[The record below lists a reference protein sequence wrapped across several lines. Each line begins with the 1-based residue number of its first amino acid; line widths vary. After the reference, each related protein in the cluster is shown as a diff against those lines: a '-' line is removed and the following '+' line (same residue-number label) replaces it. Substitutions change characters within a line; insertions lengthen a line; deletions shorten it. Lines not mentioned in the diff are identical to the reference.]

1 MMNYSVIEIY
11 TSEDIR
17 WHGKPLPEAILA
29 FVGGLKIAARVLVA
43 RGIAGCYEN
52 GEAATNKVEI
62 LSFKMPLKIEV
73 VLPALELDRV
83 LPSVQEMVG
92 DGIVGVRCLTAVSHK
107 TRRHL
112 IPRRLRVRDV
122 MTAAAR
128 SVSMT
133 TPVSD
138 VVRIL
143 LSADFNGVPVVDT
156 LGKPIGI
163 ITQGDLI
170 SRGGMPIRLGLLGLL
185 GRENLDAVLA
195 AMTGKLAGGIM
206 TRPIVTIDED
216 QQLTAAVDV
225 MIAKDL
231 KRLPVVSADGKLSG
245 MLARLD
251 VFRTI
256 TTESPDWNLM
266 QAGNVTVGNLCLVK
280 DVMRRDAHQVSADT
294 TLDEVMR
301 IIDSNDIQRVAVV
314 DNDHKLLGLISD
326 HDLLRLFSDHKAGIW
341 DRIASKLTFTDM
353 GKRHLAVVEQA
364 RKRTASE
371 IMKTGLVT
379 IREEAPIEE
388 AIRLMTEKQIK
399 RLPVTDQEGKLLG
412 VVSRDSLLRAGMSAS
427 KQ

>member
-1 MMNYSVIEIY
+1 MMNYSVIEIF
-11 TSEDIR
+11 TSEDTR
-17 WHGKPLPEAILA
+17 WHGKPLPDAILA

-52 GEAATNKVEI
+52 GETATNKVEI
-62 LSFKMPLKIEV
+62 LSFKMPLKIEI
-73 VLPALELDRV
+73 VLPALEVDRV
-83 LPSVQEMVG
+83 LPAVQEMVG
-92 DGIVGVRCLTAVSHK
+92 DGIVGVRDLSGVSHK
-107 TRRHL
+107 TQRHL
-112 IPRRLRVRDV
+112 IPRHLRVRDL
-122 MTAAAR
+122 MTAAVTT
-128 SVSMT
+128 VSGT

-143 LSADFNGVPVVDT
+143 LSADFNGVPVVDS

-170 SRGGMPIRLGLLGLL
+170 SRGGMPIRLGLLELL
-185 GRENLDAVLA
+185 GRENLDTVFA
-195 AMTGKLAGGIM
+195 AMAGKTAAGIM

-216 QQLTAAVDV
+216 QPLTAAVDV
-225 MIAKDL
+225 MVAKDL
-231 KRLPVVSADGKLSG
+231 KRLPVINAEGRLSG

-256 TTESPDWNLM
+256 TTETPDWNVL
-266 QAGNVTVGNLCLVK
+266 QARNVLVTNLCLVK
-280 DVMRRDAHQVSADT
+280 DVMRRDAHQVSADA

-314 DNDHKLLGLISD
+314 NGDNKLLGLISD
-326 HDLLRLFSDHKAGIW
+326 HDLLGLFSDHKVGIW

-371 IMKTGLVT
+371 IMKTNLVT
-379 IREEAPIEE
+379 IREEAPIED
-388 AIRLMTEKQIK
+388 AIRLMTENQIK
-399 RLPVTDQEGKLLG
+399 RLPVTDVEGKLLG
-412 VVSRDSLLRAGMSAS
+412 VVSRDSLLRAGRSAS
-427 KQ
+427 GQ